1 MEINCKMTYHLPE
14 ELISAL
20 GITEDTAFETYFEDG
35 AIHIHPLTDDELSEM
50 ESDED
55 EDDTDC
61 DGNCEY
67 CEFDDCCPYD
77 EDDEDSEDDNDDGV
91 DPDCEAE
98 DCENCEYFC
107 HRCGC
112 CVLADEQ
119 EEDD

>member
-1 MEINCKMTYHLPE
+1 MTYRLPE

-55 EDDTDC
+55 EENTDC

-77 EDDEDSEDDNDDGV
+77 EDDENDEDEEDE
-91 DPDCEAE
+91 PDCEAE